1 MEPNARAV
9 PMWMQDLTS
18 LNFEPLRP
26 VWPELANMGGY
37 AEHYAHTDPES
48 ALVKL
53 RSFAERSVDHIYNK
67 LKLQRAPQSN
77 FLDLLN
83 NASFRMVATDLPLD
97 KLVMESTGIYWK
109 SPYAALESVGI
120 VAWVVNARHVKAVP
134 GRKTDVAD
142 AQWLAS
148 LARAGLLRA
157 SFIAKADLRSL
168 RHIAR
173 HRQKL
178 GGMLASEKNR
188 LHKLLT
194 DAGIRLGVVVSDL
207 HGQSARA
214 MVKALIAGKSVPDVL
229 NLASNRLRAS
239 REDIF
244 EALQAE
250 EITPAHRFCL
260 VEIMAHIEELEARMA
275 RFDAELLR
283 SLHDAGY
290 GVPLRLLQT
299 LPGIDLMGAA
309 MLLVEIGDDMSV
321 FGCAQRLASWVGMC
335 PGNNESAGKR
345 KSGRIRK
352 GNAWVRRLLCEFAQ
366 AAGRSRCA
374 LKDKFQALNVRK
386 GHKRSIVALGHKM
399 LRTIY
404 AMLSKN
410 THYVDKT
417 VDYEALM
424 VARNAP
430 RWLQMLVKHGYV
442 PTPA

>member
-1 MEPNARAV
+1 MELTALYKRVVGLDVHQAQVSACALLEQPDGSVRVDRCEFGGFKRDRKRLADWVRAHA
-9 PMWMQDLTS
+9 
-18 LNFEPLRP
+18 
-26 VWPELANMGGY
+26 PER
-37 AEHYAHTDPES
+37 
-48 ALVKL
+48 V
-53 RSFAERSVDHIYNK
+53 
-67 LKLQRAPQSN
+67 
-77 FLDLLN
+77 
-83 NASFRMVATDLPLD
+83 
-97 KLVMESTGIYWK
+97 VMESTGIYWK
-109 SPYAALESVGI
+109 SPYAALEAVGI
-120 VAWVVNARHVKAVP
+120 EAWVVNARHVKAVP

-142 AQWLAS
+142 AEWLAS

-157 SFIAKADLRSL
+157 SFIAPADLRSL

-173 HRQKL
+173 QRQKL
-178 GGMLASEKNR
+178 CGMLASEKNR
-188 LHKLLT
+188 LHKLVT
-194 DAGIRLGVVVSDL
+194 DAGVRLGVVVSDL

-214 MVKALIAGKSVPDVL
+214 MIKALIAGKSVPEVL

-239 REDIF
+239 REQLF

-250 EITPAHRFCL
+250 EMTPAHRFVL
-260 VEIMAHIEELEARMA
+260 AEIMSHVEELEARMV
-275 RFDAELLR
+275 RFDCELVR
-283 SLHDAGY
+283 SLTEAGY
-290 GVPLRLLQT
+290 GTQLKLLQT

-309 MLLVEIGDDMSV
+309 MLLVEIGGDMSV
-321 FGCAQRLASWVGMC
+321 FGSAARLSSWVGIC

-366 AAGRSRCA
+366 AAGRSRSA
-374 LKDKFQALNVRK
+374 LKGKFQALSVRK
-386 GHKRSIVALGHKM
+386 GHKRSVVALGHKM

-430 RWLQMLVKHGYV
+430 RWLQMLVKHGFV
-442 PTPA
+442 PKPA

>member
-1 MEPNARAV
+1 MDITPIYKRVIGLDVHQAQITACAIIELPDGSVTHERREFGGFKRDRKALAEWAR
-9 PMWMQDLTS
+9 S
-18 LNFEPLRP
+18 
-26 VWPELANMGGY
+26 
-37 AEHYAHTDPES
+37 
-48 ALVKL
+48 
-53 RSFAERSVDHIYNK
+53 I
-67 LKLQRAPQSN
+67 AP
-77 FLDLLN
+77 D
-83 NASFRMVATDLPLD
+83 VV
-97 KLVMESTGIYWK
+97 VMESTGIYWK
-109 SPYAALESVGI
+109 SPFAALESVGI

-173 HRQKL
+173 QRQKL

-194 DAGIRLGVVVSDL
+194 DAGVRLGVVVSDL

-214 MVKALIAGKSVPDVL
+214 MVKAIIAHKSIPEIL
-229 NLASNRLRAS
+229 NLASKRLRAS
-239 REDIF
+239 RQDIF

-250 EITPAHRFCL
+250 EVTPAHRFVL
-260 VEIMAHIEELEARMA
+260 AETMAHIEELEARMA
-275 RFDAELLR
+275 RFDVQLIGCLEA
-283 SLHDAGY
+283 AGY
-290 GVPLRLLQT
+290 AAPLRLLQT

-309 MLLVEIGDDMSV
+309 MLLVEIGSDMSV
-321 FGCAQRLASWVGMC
+321 FGSAQRLASWVGMC

-345 KSGRIRK
+345 KSGKIRK

-410 THYVDKT
+410 THYVDKA

-430 RWLQMLVKHGYV
+430 RWLQMLVKHGFV
-442 PTPA
+442 PAPV

>member
-1 MEPNARAV
+1 MDIAPIYKRVIGLDVHQSQITACAITEMADGSVSYERREFGGFKRDRRA
-9 PMWMQDLTS
+9 
-18 LNFEPLRP
+18 
-26 VWPELANMGGY
+26 LA
-37 AEHYAHTDPES
+37 HW
-48 ALVKL
+48 AL
-53 RSFAERSVDHIYNK
+53 SVCPD
-67 LKLQRAPQSN
+67 
-77 FLDLLN
+77 
-83 NASFRMVATDLPLD
+83 VV
-97 KLVMESTGIYWK
+97 VMESTGIYWK
-109 SPYAALESVGI
+109 SPYAALEGVGI
-120 VAWVVNARHVKAVP
+120 IAWVVNARHVKAVP

-173 HRQKL
+173 QRQKL

-214 MVKALIAGKSVPDVL
+214 MVKALIAGKTVPQVL
-229 NLASNRLRAS
+229 ELASTRLRAS

-250 EITPAHRFCL
+250 EITPAHRFVL
-260 VEIMAHIEELEARMA
+260 REIMAHIEEIEARMG
-275 RFDAELLR
+275 RFDAQLLSELD
-283 SLHDAGY
+283 DAGY
-290 GVPLRLLQT
+290 SAPLLLLQT
-299 LPGIDLMGAA
+299 LPGIDRMGAA
-309 MLLVEIGDDMSV
+309 MLLVEIGADMSV
-321 FGCAQRLASWVGMC
+321 FGSAQKLASWVGMC

-345 KSGRIRK
+345 QSGRIRK

-374 LKDKFQALNVRK
+374 FKDKFQALSMRK

-404 AMLSKN
+404 AMLSKK
-410 THYVDKT
+410 THYVDQA
-417 VDYEALM
+417 VDYERLM

-430 RWLQMLVKHGYV
+430 RWMKMLVKHGFV
-442 PTPA
+442 ATPA